1 VFAAYH
7 LAARWLASI
16 SFACLITWQ
25 FTASIARAQ
34 PSKIDKDTARTLLRQ
49 GDERIKRNDFEGA
62 LAAYEHADAIMGV
75 PTTGIEVGRLNLKLG
90 RLVEAMTAFQRVTRH
105 PPRRGEPRP
114 FTGARKAAHRL
125 IKDLR
130 RQIPRLTLTIEAE
143 ELSPEAKQE
152 AVAVLID
159 GAPII
164 QWLDPI
170 EVNPGRHD
178 VVVAIPGYSTV
189 TKSVKLAKRGTKS
202 LTFRLTREAK
212 AAPPAAAEPSSTTVP
227 WVASYT
233 GLAATV
239 LFGAAGTVTGVMSLS
254 AASDV
259 SDQCIGNACPPSVED
274 QLQRSRTLAH
284 VSTTMFVLTG
294 VAAASGAV
302 GLAIA
307 LGDDEEAG
315 GDSENV
321 DEEHARRSSQRTSLR
336 APRLVIA
343 PTGVMLKL
351 QF

>member
-1 VFAAYH
+1 MLARSSR
-7 LAARWLASI
+7 AARRLATISCAWLL
-16 SFACLITWQ
+16 ACLLLTEPV
-25 FTASIARAQ
+25 AAQ
-34 PSKIDKDTARTLLRQ
+34 PSAIDKDTARTLVQQ
-49 GDERIKRNDFEGA
+49 GDERKKQGDIEGA
-62 LAAYEHADAIMGV
+62 LAAYKHADEIMGV
-75 PTTGIEVGRLNLKLG
+75 PTTGIEVGRMHMELG
-90 RLVEAMTAFQRVTRH
+90 QLVQAKAAFQRVTRH
-105 PPRRGEPRP
+105 TPRRGEPRP

-125 IKDLR
+125 IKALR

-143 ELSPEAKQE
+143 DLSPEAKQE

-159 GAPII
+159 GAPIM

-178 VVVAIPGYSTV
+178 VVVAIAGYSTV
-189 TKSVKLAKRGTKS
+189 TKSVKLAKRGTQS
-202 LTFRLTREAK
+202 LTFRLTREAS
-212 AAPPAAAEPSSTTVP
+212 AAPPPNGQPSSTTVP

-233 GLAATV
+233 GLAGTV

-259 SDQCIGNACPPSVED
+259 SDQCIGNACPPRVEE

-294 VAAASGAV
+294 LAAASGTV
-302 GLAIA
+302 GLVFA
-307 LGDDEEAG
+307 LGDDEEAAS
-315 GDSENV
+315 DSEDV
-321 DEEHARRSSQRTSLR
+321 DEEQARRSAQR